1 MSTFPFGKYSGK
13 EVITIWENDSPYCVW
28 FLQSVNGRGE
38 AIEKAKAEI
47 RQLYL
52 QEGRLERAEYA
63 HQRGVLAAH
72 DMISLSEGGVM
83 SPKQGERYM
92 ILLAAAIEAGIVQID
107 EE

>member
-1 MSTFPFGKYSGK
+1 MIFPFGKYSGQ
-13 EVITIWENDSPYCVW
+13 EVMAVWENDSSYCVW

-38 AIEKAKAEI
+38 DIEAAKAEI
-47 RQLYL
+47 RQLSL

-92 ILLAAAIEAGIVQID
+92 VLLASAIEAEIVQVK
-107 EE
+107 E